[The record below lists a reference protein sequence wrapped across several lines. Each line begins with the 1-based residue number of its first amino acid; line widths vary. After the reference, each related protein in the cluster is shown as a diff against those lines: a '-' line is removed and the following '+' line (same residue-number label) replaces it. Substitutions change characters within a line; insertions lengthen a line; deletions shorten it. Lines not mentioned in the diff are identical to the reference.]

1 VQIATATIGLAF
13 MCHWCVLHVPRVHV
27 LGTVLATQAS
37 QLAACARA
45 PSCARARVC
54 GCVRAR
60 IRVPSPRIG
69 CGWNVIV
76 MAPYLNDPDEPLRD
90 VSTPS
95 FAAACARP
103 AGDGAPPARVRACTA
118 VWCAAAPCTHLARH
132 APVVHRFL
140 PRGKVHA
147 LAVLRLPGAAAR
159 RCLPPLNW
167 IGRAASRTGRF
178 RRPTVLCMRVDR
190 CLWIAAAARTQP
202 VLADHT
208 LLKPY
213 GAPARPIEPTHPP
226 ARRRCWGRI
235 SAPSRFPRRSLL
247 PSPCLSA

>member
-1 VQIATATIGLAF
+1 MCRVCMCLARY
-13 MCHWCVLHVPRVHV
+13 CQPR
-27 LGTVLATQAS
+27 LA

-45 PSCARARVC
+45 PSCARARARPRVRARVC

-69 CGWNVIV
+69 CGWNIIV
-76 MAPYLNDPDEPLRD
+76 MAPYLNDPDEPFRD
-90 VSTPS
+90 VSTLPS
-95 FAAACARP
+95 LQP
-103 AGDGAPPARVRACTA
+103 VRALQATEPRLRTCTA

-202 VLADHT
+202 VRADHT

-213 GAPARPIEPTHPP
+213 GATALPIEPTHRCAGAVGVGYRPQV
-226 ARRRCWGRI
+226 AFRDGLCFRRHAC
-235 SAPSRFPRRSLL
+235 RRDHVPLL
-247 PSPCLSA
+247 SQA